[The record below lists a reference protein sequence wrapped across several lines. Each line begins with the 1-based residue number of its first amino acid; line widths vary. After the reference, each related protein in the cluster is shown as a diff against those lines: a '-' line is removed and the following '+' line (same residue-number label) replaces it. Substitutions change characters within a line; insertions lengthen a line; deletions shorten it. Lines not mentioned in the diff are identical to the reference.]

1 MKYLL
6 VSLWLFGLSLLQ
18 GCGGEIVSST
28 TATPP
33 SPPAS
38 LAITS
43 STPPSGTA
51 GAAYAGSGFLLTASG
66 GAAPYQW
73 KWVPALGSSLPEP
86 DLHLSPSGLISGTPQ
101 VGGTYDVI
109 VTVTDA
115 SSPAAQVSTNYSVA
129 IAGPPTFAITS
140 GTPPNGTVGVDY
152 GPMTTEYL
160 SCVWSPVLGWHLV
173 CTQCPSYA
181 SCASLPPCRGIS
193 PTPCLLT
200 KQIFLGLHVHSRW
213 RRAAVHLEWLRSAC
227 RTRCRSKQR
236 ANHRYPNNRGQLQ
249 LHDHGQ
255 RCGITTG
262 SAECDLHY
270 RYRDVINGGF
280 TEKVS
285 VMCPAQHLRR
295 KLMTSSFAT
304 FRR

>member
-86 DLHLSPSGLISGTPQ
+86 DLHLSPSGLISGMPQ

-115 SSPAAQVSTNYSVA
+115 SSPAAQVSTNYSIA

-200 KQIFLGLHVHSRW
+200 KQIFLGFTFTAVGGVPPYTWSGSGLPAGLDVDPSSGQITGTPTTAGSYSFTITVSD
-213 RRAAVHLEWLRSAC
+213 AAS
-227 RTRCRSKQR
+227 
-236 ANHRYPNNRGQLQ
+236 P
-249 LHDHGQ
+249 
-255 RCGITTG
+255 
-262 SAECDLHY
+262 
-270 RYRDVINGGF
+270 
-280 TEKVS
+280 
-285 VMCPAQHLRR
+285 PAQLSATYIIDIA
-295 KLMTSSFAT
+295 TSSTEASL
-304 FRR
+304 RKSQ